1 MNALMTTTVSETI
14 SIMLAIFICSIG
26 LLLMDRIYLHT
37 GVGSFGKLHSC

>member
-26 LLLMDRIYLHT
+26 LFAD
-37 GVGSFGKLHSC
+37 G